1 MTLATITITVTMIA
15 FAGAMIYGALEI
27 TKSPKTPSN

>member
-1 MTLATITITVTMIA
+1 MMATITITITMIA

-27 TKSPKTPSN
+27 TKSPEAPSN